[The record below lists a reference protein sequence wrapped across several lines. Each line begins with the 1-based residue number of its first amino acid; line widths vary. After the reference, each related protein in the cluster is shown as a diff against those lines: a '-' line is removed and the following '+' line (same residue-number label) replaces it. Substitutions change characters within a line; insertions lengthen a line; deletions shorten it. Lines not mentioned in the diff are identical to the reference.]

1 MKKIIFPFLLSLV
14 ATLPLSGCSTVNHHS
29 DKHEYEKYYNTLTH
43 LSEFRSELYLFPSV
57 EMYNAHIDEV
67 NAFHYMNIDGFIGGD
82 YFIFVDM
89 KFNNAD
95 DYLAEKERILNVK
108 ATFSNGETKEV
119 FHDENSNQI
128 FSICNDSSKKYEY
141 VCYDDD
147 NLRNIYV
154 SNQYFELKDT
164 PLNSDYF
171 PHSENIVQDETWGFN
186 IYYYVVGDVAYYVI
200 EEVIE

>member
-1 MKKIIFPFLLSLV
+1 MKKSFVTLLSLPLCM
-14 ATLPLSGCSTVNHHS
+14 ASLSGCSTVNHHS

-67 NAFHYMNIDGFIGGD
+67 NAFHYMNMDGFIGGD
-82 YFIFVDM
+82 YFIYVDIT
-89 KFNNAD
+89 FSSSET
-95 DYLAEKERILNVK
+95 YLTEKDRILNVK

-119 FHDENSNQI
+119 FHDENNNQI

-141 VCYDDD
+141 VYYDDD

-171 PHSENIVQDETWGFN
+171 PHSENIVQDETWGYN
-186 IYYYVVGDVAYYVI
+186 IYYYVVGDVAYYVT